1 MNFYWL
7 YDTPNWLFAS
17 ITMGVFVAFSVAGLA
32 LTRAWVAR
40 AFGRHHDN
48 DIVSYYLATVGVFYG
63 ITLGLIAVG
72 TYQNYSDVESKVA
85 EEAASVGGIYRDV
98 SSYPEPARSQLRG
111 LMEEYTRYVIEEAWP
126 QQHKGIIP
134 SGGTE
139 RTTSFQAVLMRFNA
153 TTESEKALHVETLR
167 EFNHMVEVR
176 RLRLQSVIGG
186 LPSIMYMV
194 IVLGALVN
202 IMVSWLFVVDNYK
215 LHAFLNALMAALL
228 GLLVFLIAAMDNPF
242 RGGFSVGP
250 DPFVVVRTQLMTPG
264 K

>member
-1 MNFYWL
+1 M
-7 YDTPNWLFAS
+7 
-17 ITMGVFVAFSVAGLA
+17 
-32 LTRAWVAR
+32 TRT
-40 AFGRHHDN
+40 FGRQRHN
-48 DIVSYYLATVGVFYG
+48 DIVSYYLAAVGVFYG

-72 TYQNYSDVESKVA
+72 TYQNYADVDRKVA
-85 EEAASVGGIYRDV
+85 EEAASVGAIYRDV

-111 LMEEYTRYVIEEAWP
+111 LIEEYIRFVIEEAWP
-126 QQHKGIIP
+126 QKRQGIIP

-139 RTTSFQAVLMRFNA
+139 RITRFQEVLAPFNA

-167 EFNHMVEVR
+167 QFNHMVELR
-176 RLRLQSVIGG
+176 RLRVQSVTGG
-186 LPSIMYMV
+186 LPSTMYTV

-202 IMVSWLFVVDNYK
+202 IVVSWLFVVDDYK
-215 LHAFLNALMAALL
+215 LHAFLNILMAGLL

-250 DPFVVVRTQLMTPG
+250 DAFVVIRTQLMTPG